1 MLEFWGAHNA
11 AIQSVIK
18 LPSGVLV
25 TGTTSNGGTGVCL
38 SYNLDKLCCFK
49 FVSAFI
55 MIER

>member
-38 SYNLDKLCCFK
+38 RYNLDKLCSILPLYIL
-49 FVSAFI
+49 VSNL
-55 MIER
+55 